1 MAIETVQ
8 LSSVDTSTEPTE
20 RLMGFSDAL
29 FGIAITFLAL
39 DLGDV
44 PESVVQHET
53 SVSSFLQSHVSDYAA
68 YAGTFLMVGFLWS
81 RHHQMFRFIKRRS
94 SSLMVLNLVL
104 LAFVALLPYP
114 AGIVG
119 RGFGLGLAFV
129 CLMVPLLVIA
139 LMLVAIWEL
148 ALRQDLVIPE
158 LPSETKAA
166 FRAYSLGVVAVLAL
180 ALVFAMVS
188 WRLDSVG
195 WCYVAMACGALLIVV
210 PGLVRLRWPTPS
222 QAVYSPPDADDQ
234 ARLKEQKDLRVRSL
248 LERVRNGSDI
258 ARLCAFTDGVFA
270 IAVTVL
276 ALQLQPPARG
286 VTLTNEAIWDN
297 VGTVPWATYLTTFAF
312 IGIYWITHVHTFEVV
327 QGTDSILIWL
337 NLFFL
342 LFIAVLPLPVELVNR
357 VSDSAPTW
365 IFYFS
370 MLFLVCVFLTAMRV
384 YGAHTTALTLTRELP
399 AVARYSIARTVWA
412 AVAFLVG
419 IVMVSISDNPGYAQV
434 VLVIILL
441 RGPVLGRFFPGAHKA
456 MWAKH
461 GEANHEANAQT

>member
-1 MAIETVQ
+1 MATETVQ
-8 LSSVDTSTEPTE
+8 LSSVDTSVEPTE

-44 PESVVQHET
+44 PESVVTHET
-53 SVSSFLQSHVSDYAA
+53 SVSSFLESHVSDYAA

-81 RHHQMFRFIKRRS
+81 RHHQMFRFIKSRS
-94 SSLMVLNLVL
+94 SVLNVLNLVL

-119 RGFGLGLAFV
+119 RGFGLGLGFV
-129 CLMVPLLVIA
+129 CLMVPLLLIA
-139 LMLVAIWEL
+139 LLLVAIWEV
-148 ALRQDLVIPE
+148 ALRQDLVIPN
-158 LPSETKAA
+158 LPQETKSA
-166 FRAYSLGVVAVLAL
+166 FRAYSLGVAAVLAVAL
-180 ALVFAMVS
+180 AFALVS
-188 WRLDSVG
+188 WRINSVG
-195 WCYVAMACGALLIVV
+195 WCYAAMACGSLLIIV
-210 PGLVRLRWPTPS
+210 PALVRLRWPTPN
-222 QAVYSPPDADDQ
+222 QAVYTPPDAEDV
-234 ARLKEQKDLRVRSL
+234 ARRKDERDVRVRSL

-258 ARLCAFTDGVFA
+258 VRLCAFTDGVFA
-270 IAVTVL
+270 IAVTIL
-276 ALQLQPPARG
+276 ALQLQPPPRG

-297 VGTVPWATYLTTFAF
+297 LGTVPWATYLTTFAF

-357 VSDSAPTW
+357 VGDSAPAW

-384 YGAHTTALTLTRELP
+384 YGARTTALTLTRELP
-399 AVARYSIARTVWA
+399 VVARYSIARTVWA

-419 IVMVSISDNPGYAQV
+419 IVLVSISDNPGYAQI

-441 RGPVLGRFFPGAHKA
+441 RGPVLGRVFPGAHRA

-461 GEANHEANAQT
+461 GESTRR